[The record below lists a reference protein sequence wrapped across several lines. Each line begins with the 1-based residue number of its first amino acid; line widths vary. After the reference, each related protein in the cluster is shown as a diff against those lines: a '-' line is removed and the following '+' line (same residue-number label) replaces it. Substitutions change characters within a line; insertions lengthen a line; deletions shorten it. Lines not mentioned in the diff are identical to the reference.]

1 MTTRLRHAELK
12 RCSYQ
17 FLSIDTPG
25 NRNRK
30 GPSVLG
36 RTASDPLMERRLPVE
51 RDGFEPSVLG

>member
-30 GPSVLG
+30 GPSV
-36 RTASDPLMERRLPVE
+36 RLHCE
-51 RDGFEPSVLG
+51 